1 METTNDQLDH
11 RRTSNSTDAFDSV
24 RFSVAQ
30 ITESGLLETTGS
42 PFSFAVGIRP
52 NLMPVLATL
61 ERQGSWLIGGIAGSG
76 KTTFIHSMIAC
87 MTYRSSP
94 DELRLA
100 ITSLKSNENQV
111 YKKSPHLLKPIIR
124 TARQAMEL
132 LEWAIKEMM
141 RRYSL
146 FSKAGVRRIN
156 EYNALLQRDGNPI
169 LPRTVI
175 IIDELKHLMDVD
187 KKRAEDVICRIALMG
202 KSAGIH
208 LILSTQHIQPSVIT
222 VPIKANIRHRVA
234 LRCSSEQESQ
244 IIVDSSGAEKL
255 KYPGYLLFRTS
266 NSDLI
271 QLRGYYTDPTE
282 LFGSISYLSQ
292 YHSADAAGHNRDSE
306 FSMEQHIDDALF
318 RAAVELVLHSGTAT
332 VSLLQRKLKLKYY
345 MAALLI
351 DEMEEK
357 GIVGPFRGDK
367 PRNVLI
373 TEAMWKIWQNV

>member
-30 ITESGLLETTGS
+30 ITESVLLETTGS

-132 LEWAIKEMM
+132 LEWAINEMM

-187 KKRAEDVICRIALMG
+187 KKE
-202 KSAGIH
+202 
-208 LILSTQHIQPSVIT
+208 
-222 VPIKANIRHRVA
+222 
-234 LRCSSEQESQ
+234 
-244 IIVDSSGAEKL
+244 L
-255 KYPGYLLFRTS
+255 K
-266 NSDLI
+266 
-271 QLRGYYTDPTE
+271 
-282 LFGSISYLSQ
+282 
-292 YHSADAAGHNRDSE
+292 
-306 FSMEQHIDDALF
+306 M
-318 RAAVELVLHSGTAT
+318 
-332 VSLLQRKLKLKYY
+332 
-345 MAALLI
+345 
-351 DEMEEK
+351 
-357 GIVGPFRGDK
+357 
-367 PRNVLI
+367 
-373 TEAMWKIWQNV
+373 